1 MQSGDRSNIKMI
13 EIVTI
18 DHEQHEFVSTH
29 ADLMRFATSFF
40 APRLFSPK
48 QQKKLKMVIELS
60 AQPGARPISRDQLA
74 SRPGLFQSKYYQFDC
89 AVSLAGGFDSAMA
102 QFTHELIHVSQI
114 LSKRYEIIAKT
125 KKSDGQKQT
134 IYHAKWLGKKQG
146 AIDDMQWDLR
156 PWEQEA
162 LFYSQ
167 QIMTEFR
174 ALISGAQTDFPKQ
187 GKKQEFPLMAVSFAM
202 PAMPEASGSS
212 VPQPIIASHPATS
225 APMTNGQLADLPADN
240 LTAQPDQL
248 PIQLGEPAHNIQAGH
263 ATPDNADSGAFEMGG
278 DFDIT
283 ITDTPYDGL
292 SQPQSDDKL
301 DAKQVSDDA
310 LDDALAEALA
320 AEGGPMADMLDDE
333 ALIASLEDTAEGEA
347 VSAQAQPKNRDD
359 NEEIDKMLA
368 ATDEAEPA
376 AMADE
381 GQSQQDTEQLVEAEP
396 VQQSAQQSASQ
407 SVPASSEADFVKPDF
422 EMPHFDEARPAD
434 VALSNAPNEVAV
446 SEAPALPV
454 SHAQKSLQQD
464 IEADYKDVYIQGV
477 DAPRR
482 LGTHAVSAK
491 RDELEKRG
499 LLKI

>member
-1 MQSGDRSNIKMI
+1 MI

-18 DHEQHEFVSTH
+18 DHEQQEFVSTH

-114 LSKRYEIIAKT
+114 LSKRYEIITKT

-134 IYHAKWLGKKQG
+134 IYHAKWLGTKQG
-146 AIDDMQWDLR
+146 VIDDIQWDLR

-202 PAMPEASGSS
+202 PAMPAASGSS
-212 VPQPIIASHPATS
+212 VPQPIIASHPVTS
-225 APMTNGQLADLPADN
+225 APMTNRQIADLPAEDKLAQADN
-240 LTAQPDQL
+240 AAPDN
-248 PIQLGEPAHNIQAGH
+248 AA
-263 ATPDNADSGAFEMGG
+263 PDNADSGAFEMGG

-320 AEGGPMADMLDDE
+320 AEGAPMTDMLDDE
-333 ALIASLEDTAEGEA
+333 TLIASLEDAAEGEA
-347 VSAQAQPKNRDD
+347 VSAQAHPEANDGD
-359 NEEIDKMLA
+359 EEIDKMLA
-368 ATDEAEPA
+368 AMDEAEPA

-381 GQSQQDTEQLVEAEP
+381 GLSQQDIDQSAEAE
-396 VQQSAQQSASQ
+396 SAQQPARQPASQ
-407 SVPASSEADFVKPDF
+407 SVPASTEDDFVKPDF

-434 VALSNAPNEVAV
+434 VALSNAPNEVTV
-446 SEAPALPV
+446 SEAPAPPV
-454 SHAQKSLQQD
+454 SHAQKSLQQN

-482 LGTHAVSAK
+482 LGTRAVSAK